1 MASKNSV
8 TRQEVE
14 RKKSNI
20 QWRQSCVGLWETWR
34 LFRYENVL
42 LFKHKIFATNARR
55 SNVFTCLVL
64 HNNKNI
70 NVKFSRSKIFF
81 LNEKRHCF
89 AHWTIIHG
97 WVCIYI
103 AGIFTFII
111 IDHVDWGHVVVFR
124 VQLKYGN
131 VTNFW
136 WQDISFTIDVGL
148 CGSKFSL
155 LWLCSRAPSF

>member
-14 RKKSNI
+14 REKNSNI

-81 LNEKRHCF
+81 FEWKETLFCSLDNHSWLGVYLYCWHFHIYHHWSSWLGACCRLQSTAKIWKCNEF
-89 AHWTIIHG
+89 LVT
-97 WVCIYI
+97 
-103 AGIFTFII
+103 
-111 IDHVDWGHVVVFR
+111 GHFFYNR
-124 VQLKYGN
+124 
-131 VTNFW
+131 
-136 WQDISFTIDVGL
+136 
-148 CGSKFSL
+148 CGT
-155 LWLCSRAPSF
+155 LWE